1 MTMAALINAK
11 AHRAARNAASIALA
25 DTGAGVACIKLY
37 SAPSGGTLLAVRN
50 LAKPCGTVRPADGR
64 IELAQASADDLVL
77 ADGGAAWAEWVDAGG
92 TAISSGHVTDATG
105 NYTTGGAVV
114 PHPSGIGPFVLTGTA
129 GTQLYAGGIVR
140 LTTALIG

>member
-1 MTMAALINAK
+1 MPSLTRTT

-25 DTGAGVACIKLY
+25 DTGAGVASIKLY

-50 LAKPCGTVRPADGR
+50 LAKPCATVNGAGR
-64 IELAQASADDLVL
+64 IALAQSTADDLVL
-77 ADGGAAWAEWVDAGG
+77 ADGGAAWAEWCDAGG
-92 TAISSGHVTDATG
+92 TAISSGHVTDADG
-105 NYTTGGAVV
+105 NVTSAGAVV
-114 PHPSGIGPFVLTGTA
+114 PHPSGIGPFVLTGTT

>member
-1 MTMAALINAK
+1 MPELINTP

-25 DTGAGVACIKLY
+25 DTGAGVASIKLY
-37 SAPSGGTLLAVRN
+37 AAAGGTLLAVRN
-50 LAKPCGTVRPADGR
+50 LAKPCGTVNGAGR
-64 IELAQASADDLVL
+64 IALAQAVADDLVL

-92 TAISSGHVTDATG
+92 TAISSGHVTDAAG
-105 NYTTGGAVV
+105 NYSSGGAVV
-114 PHPSGIGPFVLTGTA
+114 AHPDGVGPFVLTGTT